1 MELKREKVEQLKAV
15 DKYLL
20 SFPFRPEIYAEL
32 AERLPGFPLI
42 IVNQENEI
50 LFGIDYYHYLK
61 SQNVTETDV
70 MCSEVN
76 DKEAL
81 LLNFNLKEK
90 LTGVN
95 LYEKL
100 VFVRKILPLAEK
112 EEIYRKTGLD
122 VTINPQLQENLDLLL
137 TDEFKAVLTGEKV
150 TLKAALA
157 LCSFSQQD
165 RGTLLELF
173 AAIPFTSSH
182 QLKILEM
189 SEEILFRDK
198 QPLQEIFQRLDI
210 EKSLEQERPQKAI
223 IDTLFKH
230 RNPVYAESEKQW
242 LEEIEGM
249 DLPGNMQVTHFPF
262 FEKKQVRL
270 TVLLD
275 DVEELKKILKNI

>member
-112 EEIYRKTGLD
+112 EEIYRKTNLD
-122 VTINPQLQENLDLLL
+122 ITINRQLQDSLDLLL
-137 TDEFKAVLTGEKV
+137 TDEFKPVLTGEKV

-165 RGTLLELF
+165 RCTLLELF